1 MQKADWKCFADIF
14 RQIHVL
20 KAKELP
26 DLSRFKSFISFRKQL
41 ELGSNAKYM
50 KYFLKVKSCTVYLS
64 ATVRRNSLQKST
76 EL

>member
-26 DLSRFKSFISFRKQL
+26 DLNLSLAS
-41 ELGSNAKYM
+41 ESN
-50 KYFLKVKSCTVYLS
+50 L
-64 ATVRRNSLQKST
+64 N
-76 EL
+76 